1 MMSKKLEVIIND
13 AIRRA
18 NGLKHE
24 YLTLESVLLAM
35 LGDEQVVEVLE
46 MCGAE
51 IGLIRDDLE
60 GFIDDATNFSI
71 LTDEQI
77 KELSKKQFVNDEL
90 RELAKENGIEYQPEI
105 SLALQRV
112 IQRAAIHVQSA
123 GKRQIK
129 GINLLVAMFQEKES
143 FALFTIQKQGIERFD
158 VVKAISHDMDDTSP
172 VDLDNKAVSELE
184 ANEPIEDEDIEVV
197 KKSGTFLDKY
207 ATNLNLLAEENR
219 IDPLVGRGEEVKRI
233 IQVLCRRR
241 KNNPLLVGEAGVGKT
256 AIVEGLARKIVNDDV
271 PEVLEDTQIFT
282 LDMASLVA
290 GAKFRG
296 DFEQRIK
303 GVIKDLEKMSKRG
316 EKTILFID
324 EMHTVMGAGA
334 TTGGSMDASNLL
346 KPALSNG
353 TIRCIGSTTYS
364 EHRKFIEKDP
374 AFNRRFQK
382 VDVDEPSLD
391 DTLAILKGLRSRFE
405 EFHDL
410 KITDSALKAAVNLTN
425 RYLTDRKNPDK
436 SIDAIDEAGALNQ
449 IKPQSKK
456 KNSISKKDIELV
468 VASMANIPRIT
479 VETTEKDKLKDLAKD
494 LRMLIFGQDHAVE
507 TVSQSIIMAK
517 SGLAN
522 DGKPISSFLFAGP
535 TGVGKTELAKQLS
548 LHLGCH
554 LERIDMSEYMEKHSV
569 SKLIGAPPGYV
580 GHEQGGVLTDA
591 IKKNPHCVLLL
602 DEIEK
607 AHIDLFNILLQVMD
621 HGKLTDS
628 QGRVTDFRNVVI
640 IMTTNAGAKDMEAG
654 RIGLADKS
662 KTSTAKR
669 DRTIKNFFSP
679 EFRNRLDGIV
689 HFNKL
694 STEYVVKIVEKFL
707 SQLEMKLVDK
717 NVELV
722 VTDEAKIW
730 MAEHGFDEKMG
741 ARPIGR
747 MIDQKLKKE
756 LSGEILFGRLTKGGK
771 AIVGISNNEL
781 SIEFEEKKSS
791 KKKDKRQK
799 VIS

>member
-1 MMSKKLEVIIND
+1 MSKKLEVIIND
-13 AIRRA
+13 AIRKA

-24 YLTLESVLLAM
+24 YLTLENVLLAM

-46 MCGAE
+46 LCGAE
-51 IGLIRDDLE
+51 IHQIRDELE
-60 GFIDDATNFSI
+60 AFIDDETNFSI
-71 LTDEQI
+71 LNDEQI
-77 KELSKKQFVNDEL
+77 RDLSKKQFVNDEL
-90 RELAKENGIEYQPEI
+90 RQLARDNGIEYQPEI

-143 FALFTIQKQGIERFD
+143 FALYTIQKQGIERFD
-158 VVKAISHDMDDTSP
+158 IVKAISHDIDDSKALDLESP
-172 VDLDNKAVSELE
+172 KAVSELDSQE
-184 ANEPIEDEDIEVV
+184 SLEEEIELP

-207 ATNLNLLAEENR
+207 ATNLNTQAEENR
-219 IDPLVGRGEEVKRI
+219 IDPLVGRAEEVKRI

-256 AIVEGLARKIVNDDV
+256 AIVEGLAKKIVEGDV

-303 GVIKDLEKMSKRG
+303 GVIKDLEKMSKKG
-316 EKTILFID
+316 ERSILFID

-353 TIRCIGSTTYS
+353 TIRCIGSTTYA

-391 DTLAILKGLRSRFE
+391 DTLAILKGLRPRFE
-405 EFHDL
+405 EFHGL
-410 KITDSALKAAVNLTN
+410 KITDTALKSAVELTN

-436 SIDAIDEAGALNQ
+436 SIDAIDEAGALNR
-449 IKPQSKK
+449 IKSESKRK
-456 KNSISKKDIELV
+456 SSISKKDIEIV

-494 LRMLIFGQDHAVE
+494 LKMLIFGQDHAVD
-507 TVSQSIIMAK
+507 TVAQSIVMAK

-548 LHLGCH
+548 MHLGCH

-607 AHIDLFNILLQVMD
+607 AHVDLFNILLQVMD

-654 RIGLADKS
+654 RIGLADKN

-669 DRTIKNFFSP
+669 DRTIKNFFTP

-694 STEYVVKIVEKFL
+694 STDYVVKIVEKFL

-722 VTDEAKIW
+722 VSEEAKTW
-730 MAEHGFDEKMG
+730 MAEHGFDDKMG

-756 LSGEILFGRLTKGGK
+756 LSGEILFGRLTKGGVAK
-771 AIVGISNNEL
+771 VGISNDEL
-781 SIEFEEKKSS
+781 TIEFEEKKA
-791 KKKDKRQK
+791 KKDSEKRQK
-799 VIS
+799 VTS